1 MKTLPQLNSSAALLL
16 SPPDFY
22 YSKQWKHM
30 RTKTN
35 PQLKHKKTSFYS
47 NSSGVCVV
55 RSSTLKVWR
64 EVSSD
69 MRPRVRGG
77 FHFRSRNLNR
87 THAQSF
93 SSLKLSKHP
102 EIGSVSS
109 SDHQLIIKI
118 LPSNQLYNKEK
129 FNFILLLSDSNASSS
144 KLLCF
149 LDAFNQKS
157 DLKKE
162 RKRLFY

>member
-1 MKTLPQLNSSAALLL
+1 
-16 SPPDFY
+16 
-22 YSKQWKHM
+22 M
-30 RTKTN
+30 R
-35 PQLKHKKTSFYS
+35 Q
-47 NSSGVCVV
+47 
-55 RSSTLKVWR
+55 
-64 EVSSD
+64 
-69 MRPRVRGG
+69 RVRRG

-129 FNFILLLSDSNASSS
+129 FNFILLLSDSNASSG

-162 RKRLFY
+162 RKRLLY